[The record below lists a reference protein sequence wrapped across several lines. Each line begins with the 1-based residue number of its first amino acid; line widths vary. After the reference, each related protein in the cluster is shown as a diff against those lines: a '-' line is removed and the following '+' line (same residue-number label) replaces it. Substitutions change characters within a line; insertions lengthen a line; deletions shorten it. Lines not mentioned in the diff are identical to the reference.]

1 MQRER
6 SGTGR
11 KRATLGHTRCFIGM
25 AAACV
30 ACIVG
35 CESQVVDV
43 LIPDNPLARFRD
55 DFNGQLEPGWTID
68 GEQATQHSLTDRPGF
83 LRIFPQEISIDST
96 VSEAGLLVRELEGDF
111 VVVTRMQFETVLD
124 LQLAGIVVQGP
135 DLKRLVSFGLIQAS
149 GARGTF
155 RGLLLRA
162 DRGPDVA
169 SGRATAPYDSDEVYL
184 RLERSG
190 NTYTASYSRDGIT
203 FETVGSVTNDLP
215 GSVLVGLGAIKGDS
229 CGQDCDRLLPADFD
243 FFEVL

>member
-1 MQRER
+1 MQHER

-11 KRATLGHTRCFIGM
+11 EPATLKHIRRLIGLT
-25 AAACV
+25 AAWAACL
-30 ACIVG
+30 VG

-43 LIPDNPLARFRD
+43 LIPDHPLARFRD
-55 DFNGQLEPGWTID
+55 DFNGQLEPGWTFD
-68 GEQATQHSLTDRPGF
+68 AGQAIQHSLTDRPGF
-83 LRIFPQEISIDST
+83 LRIFPQEITIDST

-111 VVVTRMQFETVLD
+111 VVVTRMQFETLLD

-135 DLKRLVSFGLIQAS
+135 DQKRLVSFGLIQAS

-162 DRGPDVA
+162 DRGPNVA
-169 SGRATAPYDSDEVYL
+169 SGRATVPYDSNEVYL

-190 NTYTASYSRDGIT
+190 NTYIASYSRDGIN
-203 FETVGSVTNDLP
+203 FEAVGSVTNDLP
-215 GSVLVGLGAIKGDS
+215 GNVLVGLGAIKGDS
-229 CGQDCDRLLPADFD
+229 CSQDCDRLLPADFD